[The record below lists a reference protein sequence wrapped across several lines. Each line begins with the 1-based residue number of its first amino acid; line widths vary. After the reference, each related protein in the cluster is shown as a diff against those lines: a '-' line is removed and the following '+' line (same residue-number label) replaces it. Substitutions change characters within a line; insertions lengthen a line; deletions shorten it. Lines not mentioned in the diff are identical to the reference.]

1 MKTITVYE
9 DAQPAA
15 SWPTIPIR
23 TTHGRGGVA
32 TSKIASRTDSHGP
45 PPWSLT
51 DLHRVATRTR
61 VNAGSGA
68 ETLR

>member
-1 MKTITVYE
+1 MKNATLHE
-9 DAQPAA
+9 DARPPA
-15 SWPTIPIR
+15 SWPTTSTR
-23 TTHGRGGVA
+23 TARDRGVM
-32 TSKIASRTDSHGP
+32 TSEFASRTDPHGP

-68 ETLR
+68 EALR